1 MRIALM
7 SHSLLFLCLGVIS
20 GGAVCADSTLA
31 QAQPSANQTP
41 AQPSGGQGQ
50 AQPSQDQGQA
60 QPPQG
65 GGGPE
70 KGKPY
75 VVVCQKPQ
83 QQAKPGMNN
92 CKVDKRTHD
101 GWRVFGAFCTR
112 CHGTAAEGGAFA
124 PSLVDRLKVIS
135 QGQFLN
141 VVSNGLVRNIGGQIS
156 VMPKWRDN
164 PTVMAHLY
172 DLYAYVK
179 ARSDGALPPGEP
191 GLLEGQPA
199 TASTSPQQ

>member
-1 MRIALM
+1 MRYALT
-7 SHSLLFLCLGVIS
+7 SHSLVVLCVGIISSGV
-20 GGAVCADSTLA
+20 VHADSALA
-31 QAQPSANQTP
+31 QAQPSANQTQ
-41 AQPSGGQGQ
+41 AQPSSGQGQ
-50 AQPSQDQGQA
+50 AQPSQTQGQS
-60 QPPQG
+60 QPTQG
-65 GGGPE
+65 GGTE

-75 VVVCQKPQ
+75 VVVCQKPEQ
-83 QQAKPGMNN
+83 QTKPGMNN
-92 CKVDKRTHD
+92 CKVDKRTHN
-101 GWRVFGAFCTR
+101 GWRVFGAFCAR

-124 PSLVDRLKVIS
+124 PSLVNRLKIIDL
-135 QGQFLN
+135 GQFLN

-191 GLLEGQPA
+191 GLLEEQPA
-199 TASTSPQQ
+199 TASTAPKE